1 MNGLKT
7 ALLACAMTPL
17 WTLSSLPVLAAD
29 GAGPMVVAQAAECP
43 PGDEA
48 CLKARPGKPKPPQGE
63 MNPPGA
69 PQGEAPTKPAKP
81 KPPQGEMNPPGAPQ
95 GEAPMKPAK
104 PRPPQGEINPPGAP
118 QSEAPMKP
126 AKPKPPQGEMNP
138 PGQPPQGEMPM
149 KPGKPMPPQGETNPP
164 GQPPQGEMPMK
175 PGKPVPPQG
184 EMTPPDQ
191 PPQGEMPMK
200 PGKPVPPQGEVN
212 PPPQAPDAP
221 RTGEF
226 VPPRPMGPMPE
237 LPQHDP
243 ALDAAMQNSD
253 NQRANSIA
261 DVQRDRR
268 TIRGADGSQMIVEP
282 GGRVI
287 IVNGDTAIIR
297 HNDYDR
303 LDTGARNVESR
314 PTADGGR
321 VVVVYRP
328 DGARIRTVYDRWGG
342 VLQRTREDP
351 DGRSYVLF
359 DNRLPPP
366 GAVADY
372 PNGPMG
378 QPVVV
383 LPPPVYDLPPEQY
396 RVDLRTAPPAYVV
409 DALTA
414 PPIAPVEPRYT
425 LNQVIYSPDLRA
437 RVRSVDLDTITFDTG
452 SWTVDQSQA
461 ATIETVA
468 NGIHTALSRNANEVF
483 LVEGYTD
490 AVGSAVDNLSLS
502 DRRAEAVAG
511 LLTQYYQI
519 PPENLVTQGYGE
531 SQLKVQTQYSERA
544 NRRVVVR
551 RITPLLA
558 TRAPQ

>member
-1 MNGLKT
+1 
-7 ALLACAMTPL
+7 
-17 WTLSSLPVLAAD
+17 
-29 GAGPMVVAQAAECP
+29 
-43 PGDEA
+43 
-48 CLKARPGKPKPPQGE
+48 
-63 MNPPGA
+63 
-69 PQGEAPTKPAKP
+69 
-81 KPPQGEMNPPGAPQ
+81 
-95 GEAPMKPAK
+95 
-104 PRPPQGEINPPGAP
+104 
-118 QSEAPMKP
+118 
-126 AKPKPPQGEMNP
+126 
-138 PGQPPQGEMPM
+138 
-149 KPGKPMPPQGETNPP
+149 
-164 GQPPQGEMPMK
+164 
-175 PGKPVPPQG
+175 
-184 EMTPPDQ
+184 
-191 PPQGEMPMK
+191 
-200 PGKPVPPQGEVN
+200 
-212 PPPQAPDAP
+212 
-221 RTGEF
+221 
-226 VPPRPMGPMPE
+226 
-237 LPQHDP
+237 
-243 ALDAAMQNSD
+243 
-253 NQRANSIA
+253 
-261 DVQRDRR
+261 
-268 TIRGADGSQMIVEP
+268 
-282 GGRVI
+282 
-287 IVNGDTAIIR
+287 
-297 HNDYDR
+297 
-303 LDTGARNVESR
+303 
-314 PTADGGR
+314 
-321 VVVVYRP
+321 
-328 DGARIRTVYDRWGG
+328 
-342 VLQRTREDP
+342 
-351 DGRSYVLF
+351 
-359 DNRLPPP
+359 
-366 GAVADY
+366 
-372 PNGPMG
+372 MG